1 MEFNST
7 LSNIKRASGARRT
20 AISSVF
26 MSIANEYAKT
36 AQEQIDPNQLQ
47 VGQSVFN
54 NTGAEF
60 IVVDDPEGTTN
71 KVLMPAEQ
79 QGQPVPAVE
88 TVEDTELQTS
98 YSITSPSEGGTSM
111 PEMPE
116 MAQTAKRAQYEDDDV
131 DWDEIESIV
140 IDMKAF
146 TRRKDMQGLTAAV
159 EEMTNFILSH
169 MEMPDDMSMPP
180 MFARLL
186 GKCIVK
192 RAKNAKKAKEMKILP
207 EFRTALSGMKEIRV
221 FGLYKV
227 DFPEGRAQKPDVVG
241 DIDDLNEWAH
251 SKGLEFVE
259 DESLFGGYYRD
270 PEGREAWEAEWQST
284 NWVKD
289 SKRKAQYDDEYED
302 IKKAKKSCPSTAPS
316 TRTRVANPP
325 PMAKEGA
332 VEVLPEFRKTS
343 GQLKGFKA
351 NLKDRGGSSR
361 YAQIPDTSTYPDV
374 QSFHDPVKGPSDEVD
389 LNSQTKKDDP
399 ELVIGDSGFVDIM
412 NDIKK
417 MTDSGC
423 EVVDVILTV
432 GEKYPREQGARVL
445 EEARKEGVL

>member
-1 MEFNST
+1 MEFDSI
-7 LSNIKRASGARRT
+7 LSNVKRASGARRT

-26 MSIANEYAKT
+26 MSIADEYAKT

-98 YSITSPSEGGTSM
+98 YSITSPSTSGTSM

-116 MAQTAKRAQYEDDDV
+116 MAQTAAKRAQYEDDDV

-180 MFARLL
+180 MFARMV

-207 EFRTALSGMKEIRV
+207 EFRTA
-221 FGLYKV
+221 
-227 DFPEGRAQKPDVVG
+227 
-241 DIDDLNEWAH
+241 
-251 SKGLEFVE
+251 
-259 DESLFGGYYRD
+259 
-270 PEGREAWEAEWQST
+270 
-284 NWVKD
+284 
-289 SKRKAQYDDEYED
+289 QYDDEYEEEDTESYKKAMIKGVVYFCSFCDYFCFSVSEMEAHEEKCSHNPQLLEDDEYEDD
-302 IKKAKKSCPSTAPS
+302 IKKAKRSCPSTAPS

-325 PMAKEGA
+325 PKAKEGA
-332 VEVLPEFRKTS
+332 VEVLPEFKHLEKNS
-343 GQLKGFKA
+343 SQLKTVKV
-351 NLKDRGGSSR
+351 SSR

-389 LNSQTKKDDP
+389 LNSGLKKDDP

-417 MTDSGC
+417 MTDKGC
-423 EVVDVILTV
+423 AVVDVILTV